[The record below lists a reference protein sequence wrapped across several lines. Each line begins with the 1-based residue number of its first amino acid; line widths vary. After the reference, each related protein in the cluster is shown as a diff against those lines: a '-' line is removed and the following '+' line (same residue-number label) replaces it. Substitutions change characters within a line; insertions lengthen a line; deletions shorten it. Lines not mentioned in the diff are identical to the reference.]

1 MVVLRLR
8 TLLPACSHDCVYEW
22 IHVYV
27 YGMSVSEKEREV
39 DKRAGQAER
48 EGKGIGELLGVWV
61 MVLACIGL
69 LLLARGF

>member
-1 MVVLRLR
+1 M
-8 TLLPACSHDCVYEW
+8 
-22 IHVYV
+22 YV